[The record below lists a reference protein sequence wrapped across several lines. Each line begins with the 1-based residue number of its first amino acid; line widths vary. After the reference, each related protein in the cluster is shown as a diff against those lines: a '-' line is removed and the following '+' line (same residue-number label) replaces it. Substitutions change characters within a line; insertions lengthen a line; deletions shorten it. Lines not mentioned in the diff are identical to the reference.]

1 MSEDL
6 PTDSA
11 REGWR
16 DEEDEEGE
24 MRREKEKRDGEEKEF
39 FRSFRSRFART
50 IAQHEHGNRAALVGA
65 LPVAHLIS
73 VVYKRQRERALRIAG
88 PIYTVTLQGMKK
100 KQRDEYT
107 VMHHATTECSL
118 T

>member
-1 MSEDL
+1 
-6 PTDSA
+6 
-11 REGWR
+11 
-16 DEEDEEGE
+16 

-73 VVYKRQRERALRIAG
+73 VVYKRQRETEREREPCVLRVLSI
-88 PIYTVTLQGMKK
+88 L
-100 KQRDEYT
+100 
-107 VMHHATTECSL
+107 
-118 T
+118 